1 MFRFL
6 FDFVSFR
13 KVSIKFRFVLILFL
27 SVGFVSFWKIS
38 FLKISFRS
46 ISFCILHVPNKTQ
59 VNWSIYLILE
69 NIWLLFYISFLIYQI
84 YIWCKPV
91 QGLYCDSL
99 LIPRIETEV
108 CMTRN
113 LFMLKR
119 NVFILRCT
127 GFCCSFYYFICC
139 VHTCTINT

>member
-6 FDFVSFR
+6 FGFGKFRSNFVSYWFC
-13 KVSIKFRFVLILFL
+13 FL

-38 FLKISFRS
+38 FRS
-46 ISFCILHVPNKTQ
+46 ISFRILHVPNTTQ

-69 NIWLLFYISFLIYQI
+69 NIWLLFYISFLISDLHLMYPSKG
-84 YIWCKPV
+84 KPV
-91 QGLYCDSL
+91 QGL
-99 LIPRIETEV
+99 RIETEV

-127 GFCCSFYYFICC
+127 GFLLFFLLVYML
-139 VHTCTINT
+139 CTYMYN